1 MKKSFIEII
10 RCPLCKANFSLAIES
25 EEDNDIDTGKLI
37 CTGCNEE
44 FPIENGIPNLLPP
57 ELRQ

>member
-10 RCPLCKANFSLAIES
+10 RCPLCKAKFNLAIEC
-25 EEDNDIDTGKLI
+25 EENNDINAGKLI

-44 FPIENGIPNLLPP
+44 FPIKNGIPNLLPS